1 MRRFEE
7 MTTPHK
13 KISERHRPAEA
24 MRNLIDWIVETER
37 RLRAQQN
44 HIDSIADRF

>member
-1 MRRFEE
+1 M
-7 MTTPHK
+7 MTPQNKT
-13 KISERHRPAEA
+13 SERHRPTEA

-44 HIDSIADRF
+44 QIDSIADRF